1 MTVSKFSESVCEKLG
16 FYVYRLIDPRN
27 AETFYVGKGKGN
39 RIFAHV
45 NDELSSSEL
54 EEEQDSVSE
63 KINRI
68 RQIRNDGFQVLH
80 VIHRHGMDERTAFE
94 VEAALIDST
103 AGVSNLAGGHSSND
117 RGPMRAEQ
125 VIQLYDAPVA
135 DFQHK
140 LVLINVNISRDER
153 DLYQA
158 VRYAW
163 RISPDRA
170 RLADYVLA
178 TSRGLIIGA
187 FVADEWLEATEEH
200 FPGFPSVEGR
210 WGFVGKNAPPEI
222 QQRYVGKRVPS
233 DYSKKG
239 ASNPVKYSC

>member
-1 MTVSKFSESVCEKLG
+1 MASISFSESVCEKLG

-39 RIFAHV
+39 RLFAHV

-54 EEEQDSVSE
+54 EEDQDSISE

-94 VEAALIDST
+94 VEAALIDAT
-103 AGVSNLAGGHSSND
+103 AGVSNLAGGHGSND

-135 DFQHK
+135 EIGHK
-140 LVLINVNISRDER
+140 VILINVNVSRDER
-153 DLYQA
+153 DLYQS

-163 RISPDRA
+163 RLSVDRA
-170 RLADYVLA
+170 RLAEYVLA
-178 TSRGLIIGA
+178 TSRGMIIGA
-187 FVADEWLEATEEH
+187 FVADEWLEATEEN
-200 FPGFPSVEGR
+200 FPGLPAVEGR
-210 WGFVGKNAPPEI
+210 WGFVGRKAPPAI
-222 QQRYVGKRVPS
+222 QDRYVGKRVPS

-239 ASNPVKYSC
+239 ASNPVKYSF

>member
-1 MTVSKFSESVCEKLG
+1 MTSISFSESVCEKLG

-39 RIFAHV
+39 RLFAHA
-45 NDELSSSEL
+45 NDELTTSEL
-54 EEEQDSVSE
+54 EDDQDSVSE
-63 KINRI
+63 KIHRI

-80 VIHRHGMDERTAFE
+80 VIHRNGMDEKTAFE
-94 VEAALIDST
+94 VEAALIDAT
-103 AGVSNLAGGHSSND
+103 AAVANLAGGHGSND

-125 VIQLYDAPVA
+125 VIQLYDAQEA

-140 LVLINVNISRDER
+140 VLLINVNVSRDER
-153 DLYQA
+153 DLYES

-163 RISPDRA
+163 RLSPDRA

-187 FVADEWLEATEEH
+187 FVADQWLEASEEN
-200 FPGFPSVEGR
+200 FPGFPAVEGR
-210 WGFVGKNAPPEI
+210 WGFIGRRAPPEV
-222 QQRYVGKRVPS
+222 QECYVGKRVPS
-233 DYSKKG
+233 DYAKKG
-239 ASNPVKYSC
+239 ASNPVKYSF

>member
-1 MTVSKFSESVCEKLG
+1 MTNISFSESVCEKLG

-27 AETFYVGKGKGN
+27 AETFYVGKGRGN

-45 NDELSSSEL
+45 NDELSASEL
-54 EEEQDSVSE
+54 EEDQDSVSE
-63 KINRI
+63 KIHRI
-68 RQIRNDGFQVLH
+68 RQIRTDGFKVLH

-94 VEAALIDST
+94 VEAALIDAT
-103 AGVSNLAGGHSSND
+103 AGVSNLAGGHGSND

-135 DFQHK
+135 EIKHK
-140 LVLINVNISRDER
+140 VVLINVNIIRDER
-153 DLYQA
+153 DLYQS

-163 RISPDRA
+163 RLSPDRA
-170 RLADYVLA
+170 RLAEYVLA

-187 FVADEWLEATEEH
+187 YVADQWLEATEEN
-200 FPGFPSVEGR
+200 FPGLPVVEGR
-210 WGFVGKNAPPEI
+210 WGFVGQEAPLEI
-222 QQRYVGKRVPS
+222 HQLYVGKRVPS

-239 ASNPVKYSC
+239 ASNPVKYSY